1 MKSTQSRR
9 LSAAVFTALVPLVA
23 LGLADSASSAGA
35 TAARSATTAP
45 PPVVELLSRG
55 AVAKP
60 FEAKAHGIE
69 VEAKRRIDV
78 ATAHLTFAPDSS
90 TGWHRH
96 PGPTVVTV
104 TGGELTTTDRHC
116 KSKVYEAGQTFV
128 EEGPLRHVAVN
139 TADTT
144 TQVIVTFYVP
154 AGAKLLLIPASPPA
168 CAS

>member
-1 MKSTQSRR
+1 MKNHTCL
-9 LSAAVFTALVPLVA
+9 LSATAFTALVPLVA
-23 LGLADSASSAGA
+23 FGPATLASSAG
-35 TAARSATTAP
+35 TTDARSSNVAP

-55 AVAKP
+55 AIAKP

-69 VEAKRRIDV
+69 VEAKRSIDV
-78 ATAHLTFAPDSS
+78 ATAHLTFAPGSS

-104 TGGELTTTDRHC
+104 TAGELTTTDRRC

-154 AGAKLLLIPASPPA
+154 TGAKLLLIPASPPA